1 LISLGRFVVT
11 PRFVMLSSF
20 GGTSLLNYAF
30 GLILGWLLLP
40 GDFGWLA
47 FAQTMLLV
55 AGMVLQSGFSLALAR
70 AITNS
75 GGDRRDAL
83 VRGALVANLAL
94 ATAMGATVV
103 ALYILGPL
111 KPGLETAMVAA
122 LVALSLPFISLAA
135 TARGGVQGSE
145 RFGMVASLQ
154 LVEISCKVL
163 AGTALVLLGFGVAG
177 AVAGFLLGGIVATAL
192 GFYYLV
198 YKLGV
203 RLRGTFEL
211 PTLRVVA
218 PMLGALL
225 GLSLVLN
232 LDLVALKLL
241 SGERALAGY
250 YQAGI
255 VLANAPYYLVM
266 SALVPI
272 LFVQLAR
279 FDNVAAT
286 TKAVGETLKL
296 TIALVLP
303 IELILMIS
311 PHATL
316 ITLFPSSYA
325 PGAPSLRLLAIGN
338 SLLILVG
345 ILSAT
350 FQAIGRAQIPALILL
365 MVAFAEPIVL
375 WIVVPA
381 QEALGAASVFIGAS
395 ATALL
400 SLGAVYLRGVGAG
413 AVRQAASWLYRYV
426 AALGIGVTVGYA
438 VLGSGFG
445 IELAV
450 VVGGLCYLG
459 AALTLRLVFLPS
471 LRIRLLSGKPVLSE
485 EE

>member
-1 LISLGRFVVT
+1 VVT
-11 PRFVMLSSF
+11 PRLVMLSSF

-70 AITNS
+70 AVANS

-83 VRGALVANLAL
+83 VRGALAANLAF
-94 ATAMGATVV
+94 ATVMGATVA
-103 ALYILGPL
+103 ALYVLGPL
-111 KPGLETAMVAA
+111 KPGLETGTVAA

-135 TARGGVQGSE
+135 TARGGVQGCE
-145 RFGMVASLQ
+145 RFGMVAALQ
-154 LVEISCKVL
+154 FVEISCKVL
-163 AGTALVLLGFGVAG
+163 IGIALVSLGFGVAG
-177 AVAGFLLGGIVATAL
+177 AVAGFLIGGVVATAL
-192 GFYYLV
+192 GFYYLI

-203 RLRGTFEL
+203 RLRGIPEL
-211 PTLRVVA
+211 PKLRVVA

-225 GLSLVLN
+225 GLSLLLN

-241 SGERALAGY
+241 SGDRALAGY

-279 FDNVAAT
+279 FDNLPAT
-286 TKAVGETLKL
+286 TKALGETLRL
-296 TIALVLP
+296 TVALVLP
-303 IELILMIS
+303 IELVLMIS
-311 PHATL
+311 PHAAL
-316 ITLFPSSYA
+316 ITLFPSYYA

-338 SLLILVG
+338 TLLILVV

-365 MVAFAEPIVL
+365 MVAFAEPMVL
-375 WIVVPA
+375 WIVVPT
-381 QEALGAASVFIGAS
+381 QEAPGAASVFIGAS

-400 SLGAVYLRGVGAG
+400 SLGAVYLRRVGAG
-413 AVRQAASWLYRYV
+413 AIRQACSWLYRYV
-426 AALGIGVTVGYA
+426 AALVISVTLGYSVFGA
-438 VLGSGFG
+438 GFG

-450 VVGGLCYLG
+450 AVGGLCYLG
-459 AALTLRLVFLPS
+459 AAFILRLVFLPS
-471 LRIRLLSGKPVLSE
+471 LGIRLLSGKPVLSE